1 MAATKMLFDRVLYYL
16 SPSLPENTRVQ
27 VASILDNNGAQPV
40 DIERATHVISN
51 TIHFEGSHKLKTR
64 VPCITVFWV
73 ERSMELGAMQDPLYY
88 SADRSKLFSGVT
100 AAAADALELGKTIG
114 TLRWFC
120 CVEKSGVRL
129 SPLDNLLHYPSRQ
142 SPIEGFSSHEITI
155 TNYQGE
161 AREYLKKL
169 ISLMGATFT
178 PNMSGRNTAVVA
190 AHKTG
195 TKTAKAEEWSLPVV

>member
-1 MAATKMLFDRVLYYL
+1 
-16 SPSLPENTRVQ
+16 
-27 VASILDNNGAQPV
+27 
-40 DIERATHVISN
+40 
-51 TIHFEGSHKLKTR
+51 
-64 VPCITVFWV
+64 
-73 ERSMELGAMQDPLYY
+73 
-88 SADRSKLFSGVT
+88 
-100 AAAADALELGKTIG
+100 KTIG

-195 TKTAKAEEWSLPVV
+195 TKTAKAEEWSLPVVTHRWLEDCFVEWRNLTPAQQKYIDYADGINYSVLVGTRGVG